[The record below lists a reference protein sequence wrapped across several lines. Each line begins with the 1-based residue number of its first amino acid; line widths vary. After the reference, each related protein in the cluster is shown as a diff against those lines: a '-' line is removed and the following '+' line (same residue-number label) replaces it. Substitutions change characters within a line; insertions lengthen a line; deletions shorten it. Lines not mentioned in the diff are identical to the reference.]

1 MIQLFESFILSES
14 LSDGNFYE
22 LFGQT
27 VYVYDTEYSG
37 GEYIIFYENEDGS
50 KHQYRDTLREIQQDF
65 VRTENSFV
73 LKPTKIS
80 IQGSA
85 PKIKPKVQS
94 KPKVKRPEYF
104 NIVFYMGN
112 KKLETIQANVHKTK
126 AYPLKGYF
134 QKLEKYRRGTVKVE
148 PVK

>member
-22 LFGQT
+22 LFGTT

-37 GEYIIFYENEDGS
+37 GEYIIFYENEDGT
-50 KHQYRDTLREIQQDF
+50 KNEYRDTLREIQQDF
-65 VRTENSFV
+65 VRTENTFILNV
-73 LKPTKIS
+73 NKAPKTKLKPKTIMKSKTK
-80 IQGSA
+80 
-85 PKIKPKVQS
+85 KT
-94 KPKVKRPEYF
+94 EFF
-104 NIVFYMGN
+104 NIVFYMGT

-126 AYPLKGYF
+126 AYPLKGYY
-134 QKLEKYRRGTVKVE
+134 QKQEKYRRGTVKVE